1 MVFGYCCEILSPKRE
16 GPTNNQTPLALL
28 ACDRANIRYTHIKGT
43 ALTTSL
49 IQIQTRDSLLE
60 HNKLARTSADTLPTQ
75 NFQDK
80 NS

>member
-1 MVFGYCCEILSPKRE
+1 MLSPKRE

-28 ACDRANIRYTHIKGT
+28 ASDRANIKYTHQRNNINNIT
-43 ALTTSL
+43 DPD
-49 IQIQTRDSLLE
+49 QTRDSLLE
-60 HNKLARTSADTLPTQ
+60 HNRLARTFADTFPTQ

>member
-1 MVFGYCCEILSPKRE
+1 LAFKVKLSPKIE

-28 ACDRANIRYTHIKGT
+28 ASDRANIRYTHIKGT
-43 ALTTSL
+43 TLANIIDLD
-49 IQIQTRDSLLE
+49 QTRDSLLE
-60 HNKLARTSADTLPTQ
+60 HNRLARTSTDTLPTQ